1 MAVDLSGAFASRFER
16 EVEGAKAAEA
26 GGDLARAAS
35 LYRQAARSLEKLAP
49 SVRSDGVRRDMAS
62 RAENMKRKAAALERG
77 ESPELPR
84 SGEATSQRTS
94 EADSVREAVL
104 GMLKKSSVGW
114 DDIAGLD
121 EVKRRIRASYAM
133 ALAARPEGVEV
144 PSAGNLLL
152 YGPPG
157 TGKTMLAA
165 AVSGQLGAA
174 FFAARFSDLLSKW
187 FGESSKIVAEL
198 FAAAREKSPS
208 VVFLDDFE
216 ALVAAREGDS
226 TGAERRVLGELLVA
240 LDGLEAKGAAG
251 FVLTIA
257 ATNKPWLV
265 DEAVLSRFGLRV
277 CVPLPA
283 ESARKAM
290 FEIHLA
296 RKGYELTCPAEELAR
311 ATDGYSGR
319 EIEALARAMITD
331 MLLEEN
337 PDLEKARGA
346 DEAKKLTLKTRPL
359 GPAALDRAKAAI
371 KPSTATEALARYD
384 EWTRKF
390 GAGM

>member
-16 EVEGAKAAEA
+16 EVEGARVAEA
-26 GGDLARAAS
+26 GGDRARAAS

-49 SVRSDGVRRDMAS
+49 SLRSDDVRRDMAS
-62 RAENMKRKAAALERG
+62 RAEDMRRKAAALERG
-77 ESPELPR
+77 ESPARTPR
-84 SGEATSQRTS
+84 GAGAKQES
-94 EADSVREAVL
+94 EIDSVREAVL

-187 FGESSKIVAEL
+187 FGESSKIVAQL
-198 FAAAREKSPS
+198 FTTAREKSPS

-283 ESARKAM
+283 EPARKAM

-296 RKGYELTCPAEELAR
+296 RKGYELTCPPEELAR

-337 PDLEKARGA
+337 PELEKARGA
-346 DEAKKLTLKTRPL
+346 DEARKLTLKTRPL
-359 GPAALDRAKAAI
+359 GPAELDCAKAAI